1 MPGQVSC
8 SREQQSLYC
17 LVGDLAI
24 VPHLGLDV
32 VKLGDVDGGDPGEP
46 AAAPQRAR
54 QLRHGLAAELGDV
67 LGAGV
72 HVGELHLGHLLRGQT
87 VAGHGAVVVP
97 RHGPAP
103 VLVELEPR
111 VPLAPAP
118 APALT
123 PGPGLHYGLQRR
135 HRRLD
140 LVQPL
145 LRVELGRV
153 EPQLGGTHE

>member
-1 MPGQVSC
+1 MPGQVSCC

-24 VPHLGLDV
+24 VAHLGLDV
-32 VKLGDVDGGDPGEP
+32 VKLGDVDGGDPGEA

-72 HVGELHLGHLLRGQT
+72 HVGELHLGHLLRGET
-87 VAGHGAVVVP
+87 VAGHGAFVAL

-111 VPLAPAP
+111 VPAPC
-118 APALT
+118 PALA
-123 PGPGLHYGLQRR
+123 PGPGLHVL
-135 HRRLD
+135 
-140 LVQPL
+140 LVHPL
-145 LRVELGRV
+145 LRVELRRV

>member
-46 AAAPQRAR
+46 AAAPQRPR

-72 HVGELHLGHLLRGQT
+72 HLDEPLGHLLQGQRLVGLGAVPQHLATAAVLEELQT
-87 VAGHGAVVVP
+87 V
-97 RHGPAP
+97 
-103 VLVELEPR
+103 
-111 VPLAPAP
+111 
-118 APALT
+118 
-123 PGPGLHYGLQRR
+123 PGI
-135 HRRLD
+135 
-140 LVQPL
+140 L
-145 LRVELGRV
+145 LFNNTLIKD
-153 EPQLGGTHE
+153 